1 MSHDILFSLW
11 FFMPAGFANSTP
23 IIAAHLPGLSNLN
36 LPMDLGRTFRG
47 KRIFG
52 EHKTWRGLL
61 IGLLV
66 GVLIVWLQALAYR
79 HYGWAQ
85 SIASPLDYGTISFM
99 ALGTALGVGALMGDA
114 IESFLKR
121 QFNIAS
127 GHTWF
132 PFDQLDFVIGGT
144 LLSAVYVRLPAK
156 DYVFIL
162 FIWFGMHL
170 LFSYIG
176 FLLKLKERPL

>member
-1 MSHDILFSLW
+1 MSHDILFALW
-11 FFMPAGFANSTP
+11 FFMPGGFANATP
-23 IIAAHLPGLSNLN
+23 IIAAHLPGLRNLN
-36 LPMDLGRTFRG
+36 LPMDFGLSFRG

-52 EHKTWRGLL
+52 EHKTWRGL
-61 IGLLV
+61 IAGLAI
-66 GVLIVWLQALAYR
+66 GVLIVWLQTLAFH

-85 SIASPLDYGTISFM
+85 SIAAPLNYGSLSFV
-99 ALGTALGVGALMGDA
+99 ALGAALGVGALMGDA

-121 QFNIAS
+121 QFSIAA

-144 LLSAVYVRLPAK
+144 LLSAVYVRLPAV
-156 DYVFIL
+156 DYGLIL
-162 FIWFGMHL
+162 LIWFGMHL

-176 FLLKLKERPL
+176 FLLKLKDRPL